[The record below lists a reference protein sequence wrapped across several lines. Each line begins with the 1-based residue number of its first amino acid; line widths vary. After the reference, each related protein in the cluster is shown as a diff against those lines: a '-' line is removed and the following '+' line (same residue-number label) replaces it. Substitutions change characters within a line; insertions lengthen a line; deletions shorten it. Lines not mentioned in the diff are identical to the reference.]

1 MTEHEPQPAGDTLT
15 AYRRTLR
22 RAHKAE
28 QRNRELLARINILTA
43 QIDAQ
48 DSDA

>member
-28 QRNRELLARINILTA
+28 QRNRELRARIAELEA
-43 QIDAQ
+43 QGGAQ
-48 DSDA
+48 